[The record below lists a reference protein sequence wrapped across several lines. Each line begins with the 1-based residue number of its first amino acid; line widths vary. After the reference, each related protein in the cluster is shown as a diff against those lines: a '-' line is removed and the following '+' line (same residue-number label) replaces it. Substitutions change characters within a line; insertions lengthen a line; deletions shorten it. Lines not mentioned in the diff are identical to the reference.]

1 MNSAAK
7 YYVYLLKTY
16 PAATKITSGGVLV
29 GIGDV
34 ISQKLIEHK
43 PTWDRTRT
51 LRFAGIAFFVITP
64 CTRTW
69 VDIILPKMFKE
80 TKNQKASN
88 KLALKKMLADILLYG
103 PIVTT
108 LQVGL
113 NMYLSGEVSK
123 DQFIP
128 KMKRE
133 QPSVIACDWIWW
145 GPMQYVNFRYMPLHL
160 QASYIQVASVAWY
173 IFLSWLAHYNLE
185 VEKNGGEGF
194 SLKSLVKKEDTF
206 KQISKVVD

>member
-1 MNSAAK
+1 MNSIAK
-7 YYVYLLKTY
+7 QYVHLLKTY
-16 PAATKITSGGVLV
+16 PAITKITSGGILV

-34 ISQKLIEHK
+34 ISQKLIEK
-43 PTWDRTRT
+43 KQILDTTRT

-80 TKNQKASN
+80 KKATT

-113 NMYLSGEVSK
+113 NMYLSGEVTK
-123 DQFIP
+123 EQFLP
-128 KMKRE
+128 KMIKE
-133 QPSVIACDWIWW
+133 QPSVIFCDWIWW
-145 GPMQYVNFRYMPLHL
+145 GPMQFINFRYIPLHL

-194 SLKSLVKKEDTF
+194 SIKNLVKKDKDDIKKDL
-206 KQISKVVD
+206 KQLD